1 MLLYNAIGR
10 HTPGIIT
17 AIESDNDNAA
27 RRIVMC
33 DRMSGFSHIH
43 ITKMFDITVTTAND
57 ENTAMYQ
64 IGDRFDVMA
73 TLVYILQTAERQWS
87 VIVTQNCKDK
97 PKCNLYNHIYYLYNL
112 IYSPV
117 GGRRG
122 RDRMVVGFTT
132 TYLISAYYH

>member
-73 TLVYILQTAERQWS
+73 TLVYI
-87 VIVTQNCKDK
+87 K
-97 PKCNLYNHIYYLYNL
+97 
-112 IYSPV
+112 
-117 GGRRG
+117 
-122 RDRMVVGFTT
+122 
-132 TYLISAYYH
+132 

>member
-1 MLLYNAIGR
+1 
-10 HTPGIIT
+10 
-17 AIESDNDNAA
+17 
-27 RRIVMC
+27 
-33 DRMSGFSHIH
+33 
-43 ITKMFDITVTTAND
+43 MFDITVTTDND

-64 IGDRFDVMA
+64 IGDIFDVMA
-73 TLVYILQTAERQWS
+73 TLVYILQTVEKQWS

-97 PKCNLYNHIYYLYNL
+97 PIFNLYNHIYYLYNL

-117 GGRRG
+117 SGRRG